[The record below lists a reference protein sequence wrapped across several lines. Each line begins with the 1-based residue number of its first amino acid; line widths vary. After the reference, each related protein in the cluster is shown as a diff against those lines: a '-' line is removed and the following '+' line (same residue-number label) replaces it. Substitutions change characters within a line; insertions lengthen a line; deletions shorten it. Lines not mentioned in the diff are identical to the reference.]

1 MKNSSRRKGFTI
13 IEMVI
18 VIAIIG
24 ILAAVLIPSYG
35 NVVGR
40 SNESGARQSCLSAYK
55 ELYSTTLANKGQYIR
70 NGLVFLSDKYAF
82 TNMDN
87 QIHAINYMGDI
98 DRNYVNPDDQL
109 FFLVGTV
116 SSSLNNANMDAV
128 YAMPDGVYSVYS
140 LPKDT
145 GDGGMFLF
153 FVYKEGPHEEEM
165 NITLG
170 SEYEDKVR
178 CVNAAYKLYVDNVPD
193 MEALKNI
200 ADNMLLVEQNDGAYD
215 KITANCDAFTTLT
228 ISPVAGQAI
237 DSYELTTTESGLY
250 VGGGAVSTG
259 SLVLTASE
267 LAAKCTGDWDTLT
280 VTMH

>member
-1 MKNSSRRKGFTI
+1 MKKCFQKGFTI

-24 ILAAVLIPSYG
+24 ILAAVLIPTYG

-55 ELYSTTLANKGQYIR
+55 ELYSTTLSNKGQYIR

-109 FFLVGTV
+109 FFLIGTV

-170 SEYEDKVR
+170 SEYADKVR

-200 ADNMLLVEQNDGAYD
+200 ADNMLFVAQDDGYHNL
-215 KITANCDAFTTLT
+215 ITANCDSFTSLT
-228 ISPVAGQAI
+228 ISAVAGKTI
-237 DSYELTTTESGLY
+237 SSYELTTGDDDHLVT
-250 VGGGAVSTG
+250 VGTAPGASFT
-259 SLVLTASE
+259 LTAAE
-267 LAAKCTGDWDTLT
+267 LAAKCTGNLDTLT
-280 VTMH
+280 VSVE